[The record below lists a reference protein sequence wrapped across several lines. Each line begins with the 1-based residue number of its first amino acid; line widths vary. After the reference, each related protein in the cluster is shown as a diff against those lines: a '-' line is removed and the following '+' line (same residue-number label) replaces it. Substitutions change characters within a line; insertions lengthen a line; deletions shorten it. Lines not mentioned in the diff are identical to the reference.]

1 MKKSNSK
8 SILSVSF
15 LGYTVTAERIAPDP
29 KNDEKNK
36 NAKPPSNMKQL
47 GSSVVL
53 ANFYGQMIPDF
64 ATKLLP
70 LNTI

>member
-15 LGYTVTAERIAPDP
+15 LGYTVTVERIAPDP

-36 NAKPPSNMKQL
+36 NAKPSSNMKQL

-53 ANFYGQMIPDF
+53 ANFKDD
-64 ATKLLP
+64 
-70 LNTI
+70 